1 MGLSKQLLFLNF
13 DLNNGNT
20 PNFKEDIGEYY
31 FQPYGLNPYTLKLSL
46 LLECFWCTDFFV
58 KRNYK

>member
-31 FQPYGLNPYTLKLSL
+31 FSTLRVKSVYLKTVSIVRVFLVYG
-46 LLECFWCTDFFV
+46 FFC
-58 KRNYK
+58 KKEL